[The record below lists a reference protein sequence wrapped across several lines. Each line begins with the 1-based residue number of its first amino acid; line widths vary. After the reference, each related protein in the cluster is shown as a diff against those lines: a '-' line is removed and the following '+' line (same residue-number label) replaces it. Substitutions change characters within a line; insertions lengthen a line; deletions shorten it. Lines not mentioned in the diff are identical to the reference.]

1 MSIKIEN
8 LSFNYLP
15 NTQEQS
21 NKDLKIVKVNST
33 YHNFSLDIKAGSVVA
48 LVGPSGIGKST
59 LFNLITKLS
68 DPDEG
73 RIFLDDMPLSLMTF
87 DDIQQTVSYVTQ
99 ENFLFKGTLQENLS
113 YGNQGFDCS
122 EENLINSLKLTN
134 AHDFVMKKGG
144 LSMIIEE
151 KGKNLSGGEKQRII
165 MARALVKNPRLLL
178 LDEATAGVDGESEQ
192 IIIENLRKSR
202 KDMTTIII
210 THKIDNFKPI
220 LTEIIDLSKVK

>member
-21 NKDLKIVKVNST
+21 NKDLKIVNVNAT

>member
-21 NKDLKIVKVNST
+21 NKDLKIVNVNST